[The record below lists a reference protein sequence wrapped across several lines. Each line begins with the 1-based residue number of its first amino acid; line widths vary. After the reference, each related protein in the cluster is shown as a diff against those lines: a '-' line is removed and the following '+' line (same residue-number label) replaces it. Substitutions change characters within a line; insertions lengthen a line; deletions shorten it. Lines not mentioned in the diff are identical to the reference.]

1 MVKRLWIDDMRKA
14 ERYLDNVDGV
24 VSESDARLARK
35 LVIESEDT
43 VEIIYLDNFLGHP
56 SITGEHIMDRINYRI
71 ERFKNLKTIYLHSS
85 DDKVVARTIERHK
98 ESFKAHGIDVID
110 APYRDHD

>member
-1 MVKRLWIDDMRKA
+1 MIKRLWIDDMRKA
-14 ERYLDNVDGV
+14 EHYLDNVDGV

-35 LVIESEDT
+35 LVIENEDT

-56 SITGEHIMDRINYRI
+56 SITGEHIMGRINYRLDK
-71 ERFKNLKTIYLHSS
+71 FKNLKKIYLHSS
-85 DDKVVARTIERHK
+85 DDKVVARTLERHK